1 MRKLYAY
8 QKDGTCPVQKFVDSL
23 NGKLKTKFLFQ
34 LSYITDERNSFA
46 EPYVKHFSMGK
57 YRLMYELRVKAAE
70 RMVRIIF
77 YEKNGEI
84 IFLHAFYKHDR
95 KDTEKALETA
105 LKILESITDENG
117 IVSEKYRK
125 ELIMCD

>member
-8 QKDGTCPVQKFVDSL
+8 QKYGTCPVQKFVDSL

-34 LSYITDERNSFA
+34 LSYITDEKNSFA

-77 YEKNGEI
+77 YEKTVRLSFCTLSTNT
-84 IFLHAFYKHDR
+84 
-95 KDTEKALETA
+95 TEK
-105 LKILESITDENG
+105 I
-117 IVSEKYRK
+117 RK
-125 ELIMCD
+125 KRSKPHSKF

>member
-8 QKDGTCPVQKFVDSL
+8 QKDGTCPVQKFIDSL

-57 YRLMYELRVKAAE
+57 
-70 RMVRIIF
+70 
-77 YEKNGEI
+77 
-84 IFLHAFYKHDR
+84 
-95 KDTEKALETA
+95 
-105 LKILESITDENG
+105 
-117 IVSEKYRK
+117 
-125 ELIMCD
+125 

>member
-34 LSYITDERNSFA
+34 LNYITDERNSFA

-70 RMVRIIF
+70 RMMPTYGSGRTRGRIPRNARPTASNSCAVITS
-77 YEKNGEI
+77 
-84 IFLHAFYKHDR
+84 FL
-95 KDTEKALETA
+95 
-105 LKILESITDENG
+105 
-117 IVSEKYRK
+117 
-125 ELIMCD
+125 